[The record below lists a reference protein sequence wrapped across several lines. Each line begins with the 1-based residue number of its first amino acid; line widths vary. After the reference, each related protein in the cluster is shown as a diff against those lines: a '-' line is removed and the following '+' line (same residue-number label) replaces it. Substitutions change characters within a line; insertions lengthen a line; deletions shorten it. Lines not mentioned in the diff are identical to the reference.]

1 MKVVLFAGG
10 QGIRLREH
18 SERIPKPMVP
28 IGYRPV
34 LWHLMKYYAH
44 FNHKDFVICLGYRAD
59 AIKEYFLNYNEAM
72 SNDFTLSNGGRGIDL
87 LTSDIHDWRITF
99 ADTGLH
105 ANIGRRLRAVRK
117 YVQGDDIFLANYGD
131 VLTNA
136 PLNDF
141 IDEFKRSN
149 KIAAFIS
156 VRPSYSFHVVNIR
169 DDNLVTSI
177 EPVAGADIW
186 LNAGFFMFR
195 QEIFDYLHEGEE
207 LVEEPFNRLLKEEQL
222 MAFKYSGFWAPMDT
236 LKDHQTLQ
244 ELHDG
249 GRAPWAL
256 WSGDSRD

>member
-44 FNHKDFVICLGYRAD
+44 FSHKDFVICLGYRAD

-72 SNDFTLSNGGRGIDL
+72 SNDFTLSKGGRGIDL
-87 LTSDIHDWRITF
+87 LSSDIQDWRITF
-99 ADTGLH
+99 AETGLH
-105 ANIGRRLRAVRK
+105 SNIGGRLRAVRK
-117 YVQGDDIFLANYGD
+117 YVQGEDVFLANYGD

-136 PLNDF
+136 PLDEF
-141 IDEFKRSN
+141 IDEFKRSD

-156 VRPSYSFHVVNIR
+156 VRPSYSFHVVGIR
-169 DDNLVTSI
+169 DDNIVTSI
-177 EPVAGADIW
+177 EPVAGSDIW

-244 ELHDG
+244 ELHDS

-256 WSGDSRD
+256 WSGVSHD

>member
-44 FNHKDFVICLGYRAD
+44 FNHRDFVLCLGYRAD
-59 AIKEYFLNYNEAM
+59 VIKEYFLNYNEAM

-87 LTSDIHDWRITF
+87 LSSDIHDWRITF

-105 ANIGRRLRAVRK
+105 ANIGQRLRAVRK
-117 YVQGDDIFLANYGD
+117 YVQGEEYFLANYGD

-136 PLNDF
+136 PMNEL
-141 IDEFKRSN
+141 IDEFKRQH
-149 KIAAFIS
+149 KIAAFIA
-156 VRPSYSFHVVNIR
+156 VRPSYSFHVVQVR
-169 DDNLVTSI
+169 DDNVVSGI
-177 EPVAGADIW
+177 EPVAASDIW
-186 LNAGFFMFR
+186 LNAGFFIFR

-207 LVEEPFNRLLKEEQL
+207 LVEEPFNRLVKEEQL

-236 LKDHQTLQ
+236 LKDHQSLEETYTT
-244 ELHDG
+244 

-256 WSGDSRD
+256 WNDMSRD

>member
-44 FNHKDFVICLGYRAD
+44 FNHRDFVLCLGYRAD
-59 AIKEYFLNYNEAM
+59 VIKDYFLNYNEAM

-87 LTSDIHDWRITF
+87 LSSDIHDWRITF
-99 ADTGLH
+99 ADTGLN
-105 ANIGRRLRAVRK
+105 ANIGQRLRAVRK
-117 YVQGDDIFLANYGD
+117 YVQGESMFLANYGD

-136 PLNDF
+136 PMNDL

-149 KIAAFIS
+149 KIAAFLA

-169 DDNLVTSI
+169 DDQVVSDI
-177 EPVAGADIW
+177 EPVAASDIW
-186 LNAGFFMFR
+186 LNAGFFIFR
-195 QEIFDYLHEGEE
+195 QEIFDYMHEGEE
-207 LVEEPFNRLLKEEQL
+207 LVEEPFKRLVKEEQL

-236 LKDHQTLQ
+236 LKDHQTL
-244 ELHDG
+244 EEVHNS

-256 WSGDSRD
+256 WNGSHRD

>member
-44 FNHKDFVICLGYRAD
+44 FNHKDFVMCLGYRAD
-59 AIKEYFLNYNEAM
+59 VIKEYFLNYNEAM
-72 SNDFTLSNGGRGIDL
+72 SNDFTLSSGGRGIDL
-87 LTSDIHDWRITF
+87 LSSDIHDWRITF

-105 ANIGRRLRAVRK
+105 ANIGQRLRAVRK
-117 YVQGDDIFLANYGD
+117 YVQGEEYFLANYGD

-136 PLNDF
+136 PMNEF
-141 IDEFKRSN
+141 IDEFKRQN
-149 KIAAFIS
+149 KVAAFLA
-156 VRPSYSFHVVNIR
+156 VRPSYSFHVVEIR
-169 DDNLVTSI
+169 DDRTVSGI
-177 EPVAGADIW
+177 EPVAASDIW
-186 LNAGFFMFR
+186 LNAGFFIFK

-207 LVEEPFNRLLKEEQL
+207 LVEEPFNRLVRENQL
-222 MAFKYSGFWAPMDT
+222 MAFKYGGFWAPMDT
-236 LKDHQTLQ
+236 LKDHQSLEEVYNT
-244 ELHDG
+244 

-256 WSGDSRD
+256 WHGASRD